1 MKTSV
6 KQNSAFTLIEMIGVL
21 AIIGILSAV
30 VAPRVI
36 ESIRDA
42 KVTSAV
48 ASVSAAK
55 TAAIGYY
62 QRYDNFPLD
71 TDTKDTGVLDYKS
84 DPSNSSPEGYNPP
97 VGEVDFGDVLV
108 RQAQL
113 LEQEKAPIGRPN
125 ASQTH
130 AIGCATV
137 GSILI
142 GGAKYTGNIDSMRF
156 KSAGFGTR
164 IVYYFMPNLTLQEA
178 SALASKVNGPFTS
191 DAVSAQDFV
200 DASIAG
206 SGLGAKG
213 GLEGANAWFVRG
225 ENLGEYN
232 AYLYISHQ

>member
-1 MKTSV
+1 MNKSL

-21 AIIGILSAV
+21 AIIGILAAV

-71 TDTKDTGVLDYKS
+71 TETVTAGVLDYKS
-84 DPSNSSPEGYNPP
+84 DPNDPPAYTPE
-97 VGEVDFGDVLV
+97 VGTLDFGDVLV

-113 LEQEKAPIGRPN
+113 LEQEKAPIGRP
-125 ASQTH
+125 AGELTH
-130 AIGCATV
+130 AVGCARV
-137 GSILI
+137 GTELL
-142 GGAKYTGNIDSMRF
+142 GGATYTGDTLMRF

-164 IVYYFMPNLTLQEA
+164 IVYYFMPNLTVQEA
-178 SALASKVNGPFTS
+178 AALASKVNGPYTA
-191 DAVSAQDFV
+191 DAVSDLDFIN
-200 DASIAG
+200 ASIAG
-206 SGLGAKG
+206 VEIPDKG
-213 GLEGANAWFVRG
+213 GLEGANCWFTPGDAGPGV
-225 ENLGEYN
+225 EYH
-232 AYLYISHQ
+232 AYLYVSHQ